1 MIQAE
6 ATNAAIH
13 GLDDSVKTVT
23 DSIQAQTKTVTDLG
37 SEQSKVTKEISKTL
51 NTQNSR
57 QKDANTTLAEQ
68 KKIRQE
74 QETEIK
80 KVTKAVNA
88 QTGVLQKN
96 AGGWKM
102 PGEHSARDSCSL
114 MEASENSSSW
124 VMTFWPTP

>member
-13 GLDDSVKTVT
+13 GLDDNVKTVT

-68 KKIRQE
+68 KKIMQE
-74 QETEIK
+74 QET
-80 KVTKAVNA
+80 
-88 QTGVLQKN
+88 
-96 AGGWKM
+96 
-102 PGEHSARDSCSL
+102 
-114 MEASENSSSW
+114 
-124 VMTFWPTP
+124 

>member
-1 MIQAE
+1 MLFPPRLSPWVQILMRQQNKAE

-23 DSIQAQTKTVTDLG
+23 DSIETQTKTVTDLG
-37 SEQSKVTKEISKTL
+37 TQQSKVTKEISKAL

-68 KKIRQE
+68 RKIMQE

-80 KVTKAVNA
+80 KVTSTDRSSAEKCRWLENA
-88 QTGVLQKN
+88 DDRLCHQICL
-96 AGGWKM
+96 
-102 PGEHSARDSCSL
+102 
-114 MEASENSSSW
+114 
-124 VMTFWPTP
+124 